1 MVGDYAHCD
10 VRLRRLAI
18 AAAREFCDLIQNR
31 TEDVRIIIRLLSLH
45 HHTETLKAHTRIN
58 HALWQSVQC
67 TVGFAVIL
75 HKDEIPNLNHLRMIF
90 IDQFASCHGRLF
102 FGRAYVYMDFRAR
115 SARARLTHFPEVV
128 VLIAIDDVV
137 FGEVT
142 APDGC
147 RLIIS
152 RKSLIG

>member
-18 AAAREFCDLIQNR
+18 AAAREFRNFIQNR
-31 TEDVRIIIRLLSLH
+31 AEDVGIIIRLLSLH

-75 HKDEIPNLNHLRMIF
+75 HKDEIPNLNHLRIIF
-90 IDQFASCHGRLF
+90 IDQFSSCYGRLF
-102 FGRAYVYMDFRAR
+102 FSRAYVDMYFRAR
-115 SARARLTHFPEVV
+115 STRTRLTHFPEVV
-128 VLIAIDDVV
+128 VLVAVDDMV
-137 FGEVT
+137 FREVS
-142 APDGC
+142 APYRC
-147 RLIIS
+147 RLIVS
-152 RKSLIG
+152 RKFLIG